1 MKHLMTF
8 ENYQKYSDYQHPRS
22 RWGSPEELKE
32 DAFLTLKKLMPSF
45 EDKWIKSIED
55 VSIEDKGIKFEAKVG
70 KHTIHVFKVGSSRG
84 QWEFYLNKKKI
95 ESSDLK
101 SRLEKENMSDLE
113 LFLKYA
119 KSYDF
124 YYQYIDDGG
133 KYRAAQRNNSA
144 IEDRF
149 NKLSRSDKKK
159 ANKELVKYFKGAYKD
174 NKIIDR
180 VNSTFKA

>member
-1 MKHLMTF
+1 M
-8 ENYQKYSDYQHPRS
+8 
-22 RWGSPEELKE
+22 
-32 DAFLTLKKLMPSF
+32 
-45 EDKWIKSIED
+45 
-55 VSIEDKGIKFEAKVG
+55 
-70 KHTIHVFKVGSSRG
+70 FKVGNWRG

-149 NKLSRSDKKK
+149 NKLSSSDKKK
-159 ANKELVKYFKGAYKD
+159 ANKELVKHFKGAYKD
-174 NKIIDR
+174 NKIVDR